1 MELAK
6 IENLLEKYFEAE
18 TSIQEEAILQKYF
31 AQKEV
36 PEHLKQYKEMFNF
49 FSSSSLETS
58 NRTIELTRES
68 KKTISIKWLS
78 IAAMLVFFIGIYS
91 VYQQNE
97 TEKEEARLAY
107 METQKAL
114 ELISQSLNKGTGAI
128 AHLDNFNKGTDAMA
142 RLSTFENTQNRIFNQ

>member
-58 NRTIELTRES
+58 NRTIQLTEES

-97 TEKEEARLAY
+97 TEKQEARLAY

-142 RLSTFENTQNRIFNQ
+142 RLSTFENTQKRIFNQ